1 MGADYLM
8 NLFYDFSGDELLLN
22 PYPAYRQLLESGGV
36 LHDETNNRIYL
47 GRYDD
52 VRAVL
57 GNATQF
63 SSSNNG
69 LNQTMLGSG
78 GSSHSRLR
86 SVLQPAFQP
95 GVLAR
100 ELTRLNELTDMH
112 ARNLSQMS
120 EPCDFVDAFAARIP
134 TMVLSWMFG
143 DEKDRCSDYGNW
155 SWALKKSPATEDDQ
169 GKQCVAQ
176 EYLPGSEQQHPVTRE
191 QLIDECKAYLDETFQ
206 NALESSTS
214 GWVARILIDAY
225 RDGRVVYQDLIET
238 GLLLM
243 VGAHETTTKS
253 LTNAMVIL
261 AGRQDIWER
270 VREDED
276 LVKPFIEEVFR
287 FDPPVQRRPR
297 LAVEDVRIGGLEITA
312 GTHVVALIAAA
323 NRDPGVF
330 EDADEF
336 LLNRERNPHVSF
348 GFGPHVCLGMQLARI
363 EMISSINSLR
373 RHIGSF
379 RQVRKLTADDYRDVL
394 SLRSPKQLWLEL
406 THQD

>member
-1 MGADYLM
+1 M
-8 NLFYDFSGDELLLN
+8 
-22 PYPAYRQLLESGGV
+22 
-36 LHDETNNRIYL
+36 
-47 GRYDD
+47 
-52 VRAVL
+52 
-57 GNATQF
+57 
-63 SSSNNG
+63 
-69 LNQTMLGSG
+69 
-78 GSSHSRLR
+78 
-86 SVLQPAFQP
+86 
-95 GVLAR
+95 
-100 ELTRLNELTDMH
+100 
-112 ARNLSQMS
+112 
-120 EPCDFVDAFAARIP
+120 
-134 TMVLSWMFG
+134 
-143 DEKDRCSDYGNW
+143 
-155 SWALKKSPATEDDQ
+155 
-169 GKQCVAQ
+169 
-176 EYLPGSEQQHPVTRE
+176 
-191 QLIDECKAYLDETFQ
+191 
-206 NALESSTS
+206 
-214 GWVARILIDAY
+214 
-225 RDGRVVYQDLIET
+225 IET